1 MSNASDTIKEVAP
14 TQGYYIEILT
24 SKKASKKELRVLKG
38 INNLKTQNVGDSKS
52 YLIGPF
58 KSIDEAKGEKSN
70 YEGVLKELKS
80 EGEIIEVE

>member
-14 TQGYYIEILT
+14 TTGYYIKLLT
-24 SKKASKKELRVLKG
+24 SNKPSKKENRILSQIDG
-38 INNLKTQNVGDSKS
+38 IKTQNNGDSKN

-58 KSIDEAKGEKSN
+58 KSIDEAKGEKNN

-80 EGEIIEVE
+80 EGEVIEVE